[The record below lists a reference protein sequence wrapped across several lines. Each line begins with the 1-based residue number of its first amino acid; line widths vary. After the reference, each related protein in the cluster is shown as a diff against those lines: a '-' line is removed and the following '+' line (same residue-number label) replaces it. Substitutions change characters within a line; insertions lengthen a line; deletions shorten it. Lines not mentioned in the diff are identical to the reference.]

1 MKKSVL
7 FRKMAAGFCA
17 GILIFSAGETAE
29 AKSGK
34 EIPVPAAAESG
45 GVVHSTVYGDV
56 LITTEVDGTK
66 NYTFFSPDTPAVKEL
81 MAALNS
87 GQNLDLDRIITESST
102 NIQKITDSEDHRIE
116 NDIVDYG
123 AAAANKGSYSYGSVY
138 GPNLSEN
145 DFAQL
150 QAAVSNFMIT
160 QNVAAMS
167 DIKKV
172 RAAHDYL
179 VKNCAPAQNG
189 TKFGRDTAWGA
200 LVKGEANSKGY
211 ARAMKALCDAMGV
224 GSCVITS
231 NNSSSLKDYMWN
243 TVLIDGQWYI
253 VDVFCD
259 DSNSCYATYLISDDS
274 YYALGMRWN
283 TGDSVPVCKLDYRK

>member
-1 MKKSVL
+1 MKRSVL
-7 FRKMAAGFCA
+7 IKGMAAACLA
-17 GILIFSAGETAE
+17 GMLIVGTAGTAE

-66 NYTFFSPDTPAVKEL
+66 NYTFFSPDSPAVKEL

-87 GQNLDLDRIITESST
+87 GRNLDLDRIITESST
-102 NIQKITDSEDHRIE
+102 SIQNITDSEKKRIE

-123 AAAANKGSYSYGSVY
+123 AAAANKGNYSRGSVY
-138 GPNLSEN
+138 GPNLSDN
-145 DFAQL
+145 DLAQL

-167 DIKKV
+167 DVKKV
-172 RAAHDYL
+172 RTAHDYL
-179 VKNCAPAQNG
+179 VKNCTPAANG
-189 TKFGRDTAWGA
+189 SKDGRDTAWGA
-200 LVKGEANSKGY
+200 LVRGEANSKGY

-224 GSCVITS
+224 GSNLTVS
-231 NNSSSLKDYMWN
+231 NSSSSVKDYMWN
-243 TVLIDGQWYI
+243 TVLVDGQWYI

-259 DSNSCYATYLISDDS
+259 DSNACYATYLISDDT

-283 TGDSVPVCKLDYRK
+283 KGDNVPICKLDYR